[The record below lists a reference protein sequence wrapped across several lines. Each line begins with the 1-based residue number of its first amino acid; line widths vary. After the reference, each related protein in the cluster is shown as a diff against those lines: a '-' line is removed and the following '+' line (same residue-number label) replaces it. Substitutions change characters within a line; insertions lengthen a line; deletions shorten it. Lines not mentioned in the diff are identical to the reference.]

1 MDPYDWFSR
10 ARVFSVS
17 TAIWLLIVFVVF
29 LTCWLGVWVM
39 IAQRL

>member
-1 MDPYDWFSR
+1 MDLHDWFSR

-17 TAIWLLIVFVVF
+17 TATWLLVVLVAVF
-29 LTCWLGVWVM
+29 TCWLGVTVM